1 LWSSLAAHARRY
13 LFSNRLTLFSK
24 KPKAP
29 SYGAVTGT
37 RELTPQNLKVLDVL
51 RKRCAILVML
61 EEQVMA

>member
-1 LWSSLAAHARRY
+1 